1 MFDQISRCNS
11 TAKAYRGMHL
21 RRFGNIVPCVYSPVL
36 AKHSKHLSF
45 VDAITVG
52 VDRMQ
57 RNFEPMRR
65 QVEGGRQFQLTDD
78 RAKLI
83 VYRAFVEAELDAPKR
98 LVRDVHDPYLRAI
111 AGFEARTM
119 QANPALKP

>member
-1 MFDQISRCNS
+1 VLARQSGSEKCVQRLVS
-11 TAKAYRGMHL
+11 TG
-21 RRFGNIVPCVYSPVL
+21 VYSPVL

-111 AGFEARTM
+111 AGFEARTT

>member
-1 MFDQISRCNS
+1 
-11 TAKAYRGMHL
+11 
-21 RRFGNIVPCVYSPVL
+21 VL

-65 QVEGGRQFQLTDD
+65 QLEGGRQIQLTDA
-78 RAKLI
+78 RAKPI
-83 VYRAFVEAELDAPKR
+83 DAP
-98 LVRDVHDPYLRAI
+98 
-111 AGFEARTM
+111 
-119 QANPALKP
+119 